1 MPVSFRLEKDE
12 GLLDWTGDEGIDLD
26 DQQAMVIAV
35 AEIGGALREIALA
48 LHQFNEA
55 FADNAQRL
63 ADGVT
68 SRSAPSTSESAIGA
82 VHLRPRR

>member
-1 MPVSFRLEKDE
+1 MPISFRLEKDQ
-12 GLLDWTGDEGIDLD
+12 GLLDWSYPVNEAIELD
-26 DQQAMVIAV
+26 DQQAMLIAV

-48 LHQFNEA
+48 LRQFNEA

-68 SRSAPSTSESAIGA
+68 SRSAP
-82 VHLRPRR
+82 LRE